1 MIERPK
7 VINLTEARTIRKVHC
22 GECNWEQEIAAI
34 TEAEIKCCP
43 WCGWSDLEISTLKA
57 EGGFCSGQVKL
68 ATVLESFQY
77 KRSDSFGVNP
87 PLY

>member
-1 MIERPK
+1 MSDEKITGLYFIEKLQR
-7 VINLTEARTIRKVHC
+7 I
-22 GECNWEQEIAAI
+22 WI
-34 TEAEIKCCP
+34 TF
-43 WCGWSDLEISTLKA
+43 T
-57 EGGFCSGQVKL
+57 FCSGQVKL

>member
-1 MIERPK
+1 MANRSAELSVIKDWVPYWRNYMPRLGTRKLYTLIQPK
-7 VINLTEARTIRKVHC
+7 LVEHD
-22 GECNWEQEIAAI
+22 
-34 TEAEIKCCP
+34 IKL
-43 WCGWSDLEISTLKA
+43 GRD
-57 EGGFCSGQVKL
+57 GFCSGQVKL